1 MSDPAFFGYGSL
13 VNLATHS
20 YDDPRP
26 AVLQGWRRVWQRTNL
41 RKAAFLSVAPCPD
54 TVLHG
59 VIARVPGADW
69 VALDQ
74 REAAYQ
80 RHDVTVT
87 VHHDGPKAPTAV
99 YQVKPAHLSD
109 AQDHPILRSYLDV
122 VVQGYLKVHGEA
134 GVAQFFDTTDGWDML
149 IFDDRTAPL
158 YPRHQVLTAA
168 ETALVDHHLAA
179 VMQKAE

>member
-26 AVLQGWRRVWQRTNL
+26 AVLQGWRRVWQRTTL

-69 VALDQ
+69 AALDQ

-134 GVAQFFDTTDGWDML
+134 GVAQFFDTTDGWDMP

-158 YPRHQVLTAA
+158 YPRHQVLSAA
-168 ETALVDHHLAA
+168 ETALVDHYLAA

>member
-26 AVLQGWRRVWQRTNL
+26 AVLQGWQRVWQRTKL

-69 VALDQ
+69 AALDQ

-134 GVAQFFDTTDGWDML
+134 GVAQFFDTTDGWNMP

-179 VMQKAE
+179 MMQKAE

>member
-26 AVLQGWRRVWQRTNL
+26 AVLHGWRRVWQRTNL
-41 RKAAFLSVAPCPD
+41 RKAAFLSVVPCPD
-54 TVLHG
+54 TALHG

-69 VALDQ
+69 LALDQ

-80 RHDVTVT
+80 RHDVTSAIQ
-87 VHHDGPKAPTAV
+87 HDGDKAQTAV

-109 AQDHPILRSYLDV
+109 AADHPILRSYLDV
-122 VVQGYLKVHGEA
+122 VVQGYLRVHGEA
-134 GVAQFFDTTDGWDML
+134 GVAHFFETTDGWTMPVL
-149 IFDDRTAPL
+149 DDRAAPL
-158 YPRHQVLTAA
+158 YPRHQLLTAR
-168 ETALVDHHLAA
+168 ETALVDAHLAA
-179 VMQKAE
+179 VMK

>member
-26 AVLQGWRRVWQRTNL
+26 AALPGWRRVWQRTNL

-122 VVQGYLKVHGEA
+122 VVQGYLQVHGEA
-134 GVAQFFDTTDGWDML
+134 GVAQFFDTTDGWDMPV
-149 IFDDRTAPL
+149 FDDRTAPL

>member
-54 TVLHG
+54 TELHG

-69 VALDQ
+69 MALDQ

-134 GVAQFFDTTDGWDML
+134 GVAQFFDTTDGWDMP